1 MQRTFTYTLL
11 ITCILLVG
19 SCKTQYVTSSVEY
32 VNISVSDSLYSL
44 DNNIVELYQPY
55 KNTLEKDME
64 RVISFSENEMEK
76 DKPESPLTNF
86 LADLL
91 LEEGLKEAQKNGRSC
106 APSVSYFNYGGIRT
120 FLPKGKITVGKIFE
134 LMPFENE
141 MVYVQL
147 NGTQIQEFLDKIA
160 AKGGDSLGGVRFT
173 ISDEKAVNIVI
184 GSEPLKQNETYWLVT
199 NDYIAAGG
207 DEMEVLTRNTG
218 LVNSGKKIRD
228 VIILH
233 LEEKQKK
240 GEVLNVKTDGRI
252 THG

>member
-32 VNISVSDSLYSL
+32 INILVSDSLYSL
-44 DNNIVELYQPY
+44 DNKIVELYQPY

-91 LEEGLKEAQKNGRSC
+91 LEEGLKEVQKNGWSC

-120 FLPKGKITVGKIFE
+120 FLPKGKINVGKIFE

-173 ISDEKAVNIVI
+173 ISGEKAVSIVI
-184 GSEPLKQNETYWLVT
+184 GSEPLKQNKTYWLVT

-218 LVNSGKKIRD
+218 LVNSEKKIRD

-240 GEVLNVKTDGRI
+240 GEVLNVKTDRRI

>member
-44 DNNIVELYQPY
+44 DNKIVELYQPF
-55 KNTLEKDME
+55 KDTLEEDME

-91 LEEGLKEAQKNGRSC
+91 LEEGLKEAQKSGWSC

-173 ISDEKAVNIVI
+173 ISGEKAINIVI
-184 GSEPLKQNETYWLVT
+184 GNEPLKQNETYWLVT

-207 DEMEVLTRNTG
+207 DEMEVLTRNAG

-252 THG
+252 TNG